1 MRANFALRW
10 DDLGDRPFVTIGREE
25 TGERFM
31 AEHVFVLGGDGFVGS
46 HIVRAC
52 LKQGHVV
59 TSFGPR
65 MSTNLL
71 ADLNGTVHRKDGC
84 AEDGDALLTALRES
98 GATRAVWA
106 AGYNADARGL
116 MASGELDAGRAV
128 AVNVGAWT
136 NMLRAASQCGLK
148 RVVACGSTVVFGA
161 STDYTGA
168 VREISAQLPRSV
180 YGMTKSLAEAAAQHH
195 VRQTGLSV
203 VTLRLP
209 LVFGPGRWYG
219 GAATAIVE
227 LVQAAARQ
235 QSIDIRLTRESFDL
249 MYVKDAA
256 NAVLRLLAADKV
268 AATYNVNGFAT
279 NHEEIVRTLQQLRP
293 GFQPSTEYIAAPWT
307 YPHMSSALIEQE
319 QGFRPS
325 YTLEAALSDYL
336 NEV

>member
-1 MRANFALRW
+1 
-10 DDLGDRPFVTIGREE
+10 
-25 TGERFM
+25 M

-52 LKQGHVV
+52 LKQGHAV
-59 TSFGPR
+59 TTFGPS
-65 MSTNLL
+65 MPTDLL
-71 ADLNGTVHRKDGC
+71 ADLSGAVHRKIGS
-84 AEDGDALLTALRES
+84 AEEGAALLTVLRES
-98 GATRAVWA
+98 GATKAVWA

-136 NMLRAASQCGLK
+136 NLLRAASQCGIQ

-180 YGMTKSLAEAAAQHH
+180 YGMTKSLAETAAQHH

-219 GAATAIVE
+219 GAAASIVQ
-227 LVQAAARQ
+227 LVRAAAHQ
-235 QSIDIRLTRESFDL
+235 EPLNLTLTKESFDL
-249 MYVKDAA
+249 LYVKDAA
-256 NAVLRLLAADKV
+256 SAVLHLLAAEKV
-268 AATYNVNGFAT
+268 AAAYNVNGFST
-279 NHEEIVRTLQQLRP
+279 RHEEIVSTLQRLRP
-293 GFQPSTEYIAAPWT
+293 GFDPRVQYVVAPWT
-307 YPHMSSALIEQE
+307 YPHMNSSLIEQE
-319 QGFRPS
+319 QGFRPR

-336 NEV
+336 KEV